1 LTPDPTHSSLKSDE
15 YIHVNANDAITH
27 EFDLL
32 ATRVQGLGSIVE
44 SDTAIARSQ
53 FEDWV
58 CGFEKI
64 VDAPADLLIKIADH
78 IERGLIRKLQDVLV

>member
-1 LTPDPTHSSLKSDE
+1 MTPDLTHSSLQSAD
-15 YIHVNANDAITH
+15 YIHVKANSAITH

-32 ATRVQGLGSIVE
+32 ATRVQGLGSIVG
-44 SDTAIARSQ
+44 SDTTITRSQ

-64 VDAPADLLIKIADH
+64 VDELADLLIKTGDH
-78 IERGLIRKLQDVLV
+78 VERGL